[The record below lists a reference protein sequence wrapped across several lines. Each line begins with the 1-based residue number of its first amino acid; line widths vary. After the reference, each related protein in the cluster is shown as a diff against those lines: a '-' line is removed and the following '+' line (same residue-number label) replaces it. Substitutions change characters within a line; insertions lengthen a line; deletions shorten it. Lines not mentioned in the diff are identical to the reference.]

1 MHKESGRFMF
11 AGHAIGAAARFHR
24 LYDQSNLNHVIPTL
38 GSSVIPGS
46 GGRSNAHADPYR
58 YHVKEP
64 RACCLF
70 EVQRVDTFAEGRDA
84 KGVVQSEVSA
94 EVVGLGL
101 VEKLRC
107 DLVRMHMLV
116 TRTNGGEPVVTTDGN
131 RIDGLRLGD
140 VQAMVSIDEA
150 SLLNSGTAGQF
161 QSHCD
166 AKRRHV
172 SRLGDYMQSTIVSDI
187 QLIGSDP
194 NITVEGNVI
203 VWKGF
208 GRIILGEIHVKG
220 HERRLTLVRLEMGS
234 DAGGSGDAGDGQTNG
249 QGTGG

>member
-1 MHKESGRFMF
+1 MQKESGRFMF
-11 AGHAIGAAARFHR
+11 AGHAIGAAARFNR
-24 LYDQSNLNHVIPTL
+24 LYEQTNLNHVVPTL

-46 GGRSNAHADPYR
+46 GGRSNGHADPYR
-58 YHVKEP
+58 YQVKEP
-64 RACCLF
+64 RACCLL

-84 KGVVQSEVSA
+84 NGGVESEVSA

-116 TRTNGGEPVVTTDGN
+116 TRTKGGEPVVTTKGN

-140 VQAMVSIDEA
+140 VEAVVSLEDA
-150 SLLNSGTAGQF
+150 PLLNSGNASQF
-161 QSHCD
+161 QSHCA

-172 SRLGDYMQSTIVSDI
+172 SRFGDYMRSTIVSDI

-220 HERRLTLVRLEMGS
+220 HERQLTMVRLEMGS
-234 DAGGSGDAGDGQTNG
+234 DAGGSGDAGDGKTNG
-249 QGTGG
+249 QTGG

>member
-1 MHKESGRFMF
+1 MNKGSGRFMF

-24 LYDQSNLNHVIPTL
+24 LYDQTNLNHVIPTL

-46 GGRSNAHADPYR
+46 GGRSHAHADPYR
-58 YHVKEP
+58 YHVNEP
-64 RACCLF
+64 RSCCLL

-84 KGVVQSEVSA
+84 NGVIESEVSA

-101 VEKLRC
+101 VDKLRC
-107 DLVRMHMLV
+107 DLLRMHMLV
-116 TRTNGGEPVVTTDGN
+116 TRTNGGESVVTTNGN
-131 RIDGLRLGD
+131 RIDGLRLGG
-140 VQAMVSIDEA
+140 VEARVFLDEA
-150 SLLNSGTAGQF
+150 PLLNSGNAGQF

-166 AKRRHV
+166 ARRRAV
-172 SRLGDYMQSTIVSDI
+172 SRLGDYMRSTIVSDI

-249 QGTGG
+249 QTGG